1 MLFRDVS
8 MALFGLIIVVKA
20 QEQEPTSKNKNISS
34 LEDPVVCDCGF
45 IDEDNNVWSD
55 VWYADYGTYKSNL
68 QYDRNYVVMDYTVSA
83 KYKNTL
89 DRIFTPSNVKLS
101 QTDGI
106 TLTVQKNSNGKYTS
120 AAVGTKR

>member
-1 MLFRDVS
+1 MLFRDAS
-8 MALFGLIIVVKA
+8 IALFGLVAVVKA
-20 QEQEPTSKNKNISS
+20 QQSKTLLS
-34 LEDPVVCDCGF
+34 LNEPVVCDCGF
-45 IDEDNNVWSD
+45 IDENSNVWSD

-83 KYKNTL
+83 KHNNTI
-89 DRIFTPSNVKLS
+89 DRVFTRNNVKLS

-106 TLTVQKNSNGKYTS
+106 TLSVQKSSNGKYTS

>member
-1 MLFRDVS
+1 MLLRDVS
-8 MALFGLIIVVKA
+8 IGLFSLMAIVTKA
-20 QEQEPTSKNKNISS
+20 EETKNQLS
-34 LEDPVVCDCGF
+34 LDEPVVCDCGF

-68 QYDRNYVVMDYTVSA
+68 QYDRNYVVMDYTVNA
-83 KYKNTL
+83 KHKNTM
-89 DRIFTPSNVKLS
+89 DRVFVPNNVKLS

-106 TLTVQKNSNGKYTS
+106 TLSVQKDANGKYTS